1 MDATESDQIRTALR
15 AQGQKLFEQDQQF
28 ARLHHDLA
36 EVTSRSE
43 EQCATV
49 SAQLAHV
56 IDQLQRLT
64 TTTSAEPPAAAPDE
78 PDQANLP
85 ELRSLRLSSPERFSG
100 DSEDHIASTTSPEPM
115 QIGQTRLTPA
125 ERQRR
130 FLEGRCIYCAQLGH
144 VIAHCPVRVSRPSN
158 APTSL

>member
-85 ELRSLRLSSPERFSG
+85 ELRSLRLSSPGTQVTAVHS
-100 DSEDHIASTTSPEPM
+100 SPSASS
-115 QIGQTRLTPA
+115 ILNFRL
-125 ERQRR
+125 
-130 FLEGRCIYCAQLGH
+130 
-144 VIAHCPVRVSRPSN
+144 RPS
-158 APTSL
+158 PLTELR